1 MVLEAGIEP
10 ACSDERGILSPLCL
24 PIPPLKHD
32 NNIALSLIVVKDFI
46 KKNAP
51 KKGAI
56 YLSST
61 MTTMPRMA
69 WRRRRSLVTLNP
81 TNMCARVTVQHVA
94 IHILNTPSSTNP
106 NTIGSVVAWCP
117 NPSLNLVVRHLDM
130 CLRGMSVSNTPRKKS
145 SKKSSGNK

>member
-32 NNIALSLIVVKDFI
+32 NNIALSLIVVKGFI

-56 YLSST
+56 YLSS
-61 MTTMPRMA
+61 MMPTVPRVA
-69 WRRRRSLVTLNP
+69 WRRCWSLATLDPANVC
-81 TNMCARVTVQHVA
+81 TRMA
-94 IHILNTPSSTNP
+94 I
-106 NTIGSVVAWCP
+106 
-117 NPSLNLVVRHLDM
+117 
-130 CLRGMSVSNTPRKKS
+130 
-145 SKKSSGNK
+145 

>member
-10 ACSDERGILSPLCL
+10 ACPTERGILSPLCL

-32 NNIALSLIVVKDFI
+32 NNIALTHNIVKGFI

-61 MTTMPRMA
+61 MTTMPRVA
-69 WRRRRSLVTLNP
+69 WRRRWSFATFNP

-94 IHILNTPSSTNP
+94 IHILNSPSSTNP
-106 NTIGSVVAWCP
+106 NTIGSIIP
-117 NPSLNLVVRHLDM
+117 RRPDPSLDLVMWHLNMWLWWVSM
-130 CLRGMSVSNTPRKKS
+130 CNTPGKKY
-145 SKKSSGNK
+145 SKQSSGNN

>member
-10 ACSDERGILSPLCL
+10 ACSDERRILSPLCL

-32 NNIALSLIVVKDFI
+32 NNIAQLFNAVKHYI

-51 KKGAI
+51 KKGAVC
-56 YLSST
+56 LST
-61 MTTMPRMA
+61 MTTMPRMT

-106 NTIGSVVAWCP
+106 NTIGSIIAWCP

>member
-61 MTTMPRMA
+61 MTTMPRVA
-69 WRRRRSLVTLNP
+69 WRRRWSLSTLNP

-106 NTIGSVVAWCP
+106 DTVSSVIAWCP
-117 NPSLNLVVRHLDM
+117 NPSLNLVVWHLNVR
-130 CLRGMSVSNTPRKKS
+130 LRGMSVCNTPRKKR
-145 SKKSSGNK
+145 SKQSGGNK

>member
-10 ACSDERGILSPLCL
+10 ACSDERQILSLLCL

-32 NNIALSLIVVKDFI
+32 NNIALSLFVVKDFI

-69 WRRRRSLVTLNP
+69 WGRRWSFSTLNP

-94 IHILNTPSSTNP
+94 IHILNTPSATNP
-106 NTIGSVVAWCP
+106 DTVSSVIAWCP
-117 NPSLNLVVRHLDM
+117 NPSLNLVVRHLNVR
-130 CLRGMSVSNTPRKKS
+130 LRGMSVYNTPRKKR
-145 SKKSSGNK
+145 SKQSGGNK